1 MCNLV
6 IVDSGYMNV
15 KAYGG
20 HVVSRKVNLLS
31 WDLISYSANWAYGDS
46 NVLRLGLCN
55 LEILKR
61 LCMLD
66 MYPKSLQ

>member
-1 MCNLV
+1 MGCNWDYCLCGHSMCNLV

-31 WDLISYSANWAYGDS
+31 WDLISYSAN
-46 NVLRLGLCN
+46 
-55 LEILKR
+55 
-61 LCMLD
+61 
-66 MYPKSLQ
+66 